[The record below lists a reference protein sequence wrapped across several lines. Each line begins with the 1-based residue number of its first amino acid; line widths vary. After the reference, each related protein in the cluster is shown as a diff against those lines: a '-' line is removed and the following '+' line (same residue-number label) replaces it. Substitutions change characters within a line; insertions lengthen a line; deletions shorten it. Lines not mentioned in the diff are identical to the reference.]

1 MSAAPRLIPRY
12 GEGIRVKSVRGGGWL
27 ARLSDKRSE
36 VICLAKPEISL
47 IKVVRTAVWET
58 MVAPSE
64 TPGRSAKVRSARLR
78 GKGRPLRENGAKG
91 EAQKEEERTAEA
103 KRGELSVLTPAKAV
117 Q

>member
-1 MSAAPRLIPRY
+1 MIPRRS
-12 GEGIRVKSVRGGGWL
+12 EGIRVKSVWGWL

-58 MVAPSE
+58 MVVPSE
-64 TPGRSAKVRSARLR
+64 TLSFSSCPLSFGRSTKVRSATRGER
-78 GKGRPLRENGAKG
+78 GNAEGGKGDR
-91 EAQKEEERTAEA
+91 EA
-103 KRGELSVLTPAKAV
+103 KREGRLLVLTPAKAV